1 MYKASDEKHSMWPK
15 TNQTSYLQLI
25 IQSSDFIWGKECNNG
40 LLPWIA
46 DGNVTL
52 IVWPS
57 GYLLDHWYRGKN
69 SPLILSHVN
78 TVALRLDSK
87 TLGFD
92 RIYKSDRI
100 LARKIWAF
108 GQKKIK
114 KKSQTYF
121 SGNLYFSIFN
131 YSLGMWNSWSIKFI
145 RFLNSKKIK

>member
-69 SPLILSHVN
+69 SPLLLSHVN

-108 GQKKIK
+108 GQKMIK
-114 KKSQTYF
+114 KKKVKLTF
-121 SGNLYFSIFN
+121 LVTCIFLFLITLWECGI
-131 YSLGMWNSWSIKFI
+131 LGL
-145 RFLNSKKIK
+145 LNSSGFLTLKK